1 MTLQRLVPSRGTPT
15 VLVCLFL
22 FLSGCGKK
30 DKTVVLKL
38 GHGLDVTHPVH
49 KAMVYMADVF
59 QRTTAGKGRIDIY
72 PGEQLGSERD
82 MIEQVQLGS
91 LAMTK
96 TSTSPLESFI
106 PIMGVFG
113 VPYLFRDDD
122 HAWKVFLGD
131 IGQEVL
137 DAGIDKGLKGL
148 CYYDAGF
155 RSFYT
160 KDKPIHTPDDL
171 TAMKIRV
178 QQSKTSMDMVRT
190 LGASPT
196 PITWG
201 ELYTSLAQGVVD
213 GAENNPP
220 SFETSKHY
228 EVCKYYSLDEHTCVP
243 DVILVSTS
251 VWNKLDDDMKKALQ
265 TAADSSRVYQR
276 DLWQERVKKSMDIVT
291 EAGVTVIRPDKEP
304 FMKKVEP
311 MYAEYDDTD
320 IGALIERIRA
330 VK

>member
-1 MTLQRLVPSRGTPT
+1 MRRVSFADFVGVTGVACALVLALG
-15 VLVCLFL
+15 C
-22 FLSGCGKK
+22 SGKE
-30 DKTVVLKL
+30 KTVVLKL

-49 KAMVYMADVF
+49 KAMEYMADVF
-59 QRTTAGKGRIDIY
+59 ARKTEGKGRIDIY

-106 PIMGVFG
+106 PIMGVYSL
-113 VPYLFRDDD
+113 PYLFRGEE

-131 IGQEVL
+131 IGREVL
-137 DAGIDKGLKGL
+137 DAGVEKGLKGL

-160 KDKPIHTPDDL
+160 KDKEIKTPEDL
-171 TAMKIRV
+171 KAMKIRV
-178 QQSKTSMDMVRT
+178 QQSKTAMDMIRT

-196 PITWG
+196 PIAWG

-228 EVCKYYSLDEHTCVP
+228 EVCKFYSLDEHTCVP
-243 DVILVSTS
+243 DVVLVSTT
-251 VWNKLDDDMKKALQ
+251 VWSNLGETMRKALQ
-265 TAADSSRVYQR
+265 EAADSSRVFQR
-276 DLWQERVKKSMDIVT
+276 DLWARRVKESMKVVE
-291 EAGVTVIRPDKEP
+291 EAGVTVLRPDKEP
-304 FMKKVEP
+304 FMEKVEP
-311 MYAEYDDTD
+311 MYAEYEGTE
-320 IGALIERIRA
+320 IGALVKRIRA
-330 VK
+330 VE